1 MERVESLQL
10 KYGWEV
16 EGDTFKDEI
25 LTSKD
30 WSHERERTWTF
41 QESFRTWN
49 GKRGNFAGVS
59 IVIHKC
65 LPQSWWMMS
74 SLMSVDICH
83 VYVESFANDHG
94 KVWPNHRHCRRLPE
108 ILPLIENMI
117 IMLCY
122 FCLLQVGDKISRKQ
136 QDKMKSFHLVQQVFS
151 KSEIVRMTVSSN
163 QELFISSIWRLVRC
177 IGTWAWYKISGLE

>member
-1 MERVESLQL
+1 
-10 KYGWEV
+10 
-16 EGDTFKDEI
+16 
-25 LTSKD
+25 
-30 WSHERERTWTF
+30 
-41 QESFRTWN
+41 
-49 GKRGNFAGVS
+49 
-59 IVIHKC
+59 
-65 LPQSWWMMS
+65 
-74 SLMSVDICH
+74 MSVDICH

-163 QELFISSIWRLVRC
+163 QELFISKLLIMFVKAKYSYFRLCQKAKLPADKSIL
-177 IGTWAWYKISGLE
+177 L